1 MAVPI
6 PTSSALPGPNQSA
19 GPHHPRQA
27 DNDAHLI
34 ELWLARSRSAHTRR
48 AYRRIADRFAAAVG
62 DRPFERVTLGDIQA
76 YAAGLGHLADSS
88 QAQAVAAVKSLFGF
102 AVKIGYLR
110 FNPAAAVV
118 APKPRDRLAER
129 LMPEEAVLRMI
140 ALEPGPRNRALI
152 RTLYA
157 SGGRVSELCQL
168 AWRDVQARPDTAD
181 EGGGQLTLHGKGG
194 KTRWVMLTAAT
205 WEELIDL
212 KGAAGPDDAVFASAR
227 GGHLDP
233 ATVWRVVRAAARR
246 AGLNAAVSP
255 HWLRHAHASH
265 ALDRGAP
272 VHLVQQTLGHAS
284 LATTSR
290 YTHARPGDS
299 SARFLPV

>member
-1 MAVPI
+1 MVAPI
-6 PTSSALPGPNQSA
+6 PTSSALPVPIRPADPGPT
-19 GPHHPRQA
+19 PRQA
-27 DNDAHLI
+27 ENDAHLI

-62 DRPFERVTLGDIQA
+62 DRPFASVTLGDIQA
-76 YAAGLGHLADSS
+76 YAAGLDHLAEAS

-140 ALEPGPRNRALI
+140 ALEPDPRNRALV

-157 SGGRVSELCQL
+157 SGGRVSELCGL
-168 AWRDVQARPDTAD
+168 AWRDVQARPDGD
-181 EGGGQLTLHGKGG
+181 GGGQLTLHGKGG
-194 KTRWVMLTAAT
+194 RTRWVMLTAAT
-205 WEELIDL
+205 FEELIGL
-212 KGAAGPDDAVFASAR
+212 KGNAGPDGAVFASAR
-227 GGHLDP
+227 GGHLHP
-233 ATVWRVVRAAARR
+233 ATAWRIVRRAAHR
-246 AGLNAAVSP
+246 AGLNAPVSP

>member
-6 PTSSALPGPNQSA
+6 RPADLT
-19 GPHHPRQA
+19 HHPRQA

-48 AYRRIADRFAAAVG
+48 AYRRIADRFAAAIG
-62 DRPFERVTLGDIQA
+62 DRPFATVTLGDIQA

-140 ALEPGPRNRALI
+140 ALEPDLRNRALI

-157 SGGRVSELCQL
+157 SGGRVSELCAL
-168 AWRDVQARPDTAD
+168 AWRDVQARPDAD
-181 EGGGQLTLHGKGG
+181 AGGQLTLHGKGG
-194 KTRWVMLTAAT
+194 RTRWVMLTTAT
-205 WEELIDL
+205 FEELIDL
-212 KGAAGPDDAVFASAR
+212 KGNAGPDGPVFASAR

-233 ATVWRVVRAAARR
+233 ATVWRIVRRAARR